1 MTATALTLPFTAA
14 APTTM
19 SSDMLQTWLRRAL
32 LFTLIV
38 GGGLV
43 TLYVLSHV
51 GLVVYGLPAPF
62 FRRTVTADA
71 QAA

>member
-1 MTATALTLPFTAA
+1 MTATALTLPFTV
-14 APTTM
+14 APAETTT
-19 SSDMLQTWLRRAL
+19 SDVLYTWLRRVL

-43 TLYVLSHV
+43 TLYVLSHL